1 MKQFNPNVVGLILD
15 TQRGLRLMSSEG
27 GTIIS
32 IGSIV
37 GSMPAPQATAYS
49 VTKAAVDTISV
60 SLSQELGPRKIRV
73 NSLNPGMVETECLH
87 ASGLNER
94 AFREQW
100 DSKTP
105 LGRFG
110 QPDDI
115 APM

>member
-1 MKQFNPNVVGLILD
+1 L
-15 TQRGLRLMSSEG
+15 TLMGSEG
-27 GTIIS
+27 GTIMS

-49 VTKAAVDTISV
+49 ATKAAVDTISV

-73 NSLNPGMVETECLH
+73 NSLNPGMVETEGLR

-94 AFREQW
+94 AFREQQDW
-100 DSKTP
+100 KTL
-105 LGRFG
+105 LGQIA

-115 APM
+115 APAAATCRASDDAP